1 MKKTYIE
8 PSVMVAYIGT
18 AMMICGS
25 EVKSSGATDDIDYG
39 GVDEDGELD
48 PASRRRR
55 RNVWEDEELE
65 DEEFS
70 YSEDY

>member
-8 PSVMVAYIGT
+8 PS
-18 AMMICGS
+18 ICGS
-25 EVKSSGATDDIDYG
+25 EGVTSDKGIDYG

-55 RNVWEDEELE
+55 RDVWEDEEL
-65 DEEFS
+65 DEEE
-70 YSEDY
+70 YEGY

>member
-8 PSVMVAYIGT
+8 PSVVVAYIGT
-18 AMMICGS
+18 ATMICGS
-25 EVKSSGATDDIDYG
+25 QDVTSGGDVDDINYG

-55 RNVWEDEELE
+55 DVWEDES
-65 DEEFS
+65 F
-70 YSEDY
+70 

>member
-8 PSVMVAYIGT
+8 PSIMVAYIGT
-18 AMMICGS
+18 TAMICGS
-25 EVKSSGATDDIDYG
+25 EGVTSDKGIDYG

-55 RNVWEDEELE
+55 RDVWEDEEL
-65 DEEFS
+65 DEEE
-70 YSEDY
+70 YEGY

>member
-18 AMMICGS
+18 TAMICGS
-25 EVKSSGATDDIDYG
+25 QDITSDKGIDYG

-55 RNVWEDEELE
+55 RDVWEDEEL
-65 DEEFS
+65 DEEE
-70 YSEDY
+70 YEGY